1 MKTRLI
7 PAAAVAAAA
16 VVSIAAGAVADDKA
30 KTHPEPAA
38 LAAMM
43 KSSWSKVQP
52 DEWKT
57 RLETDEVQALCN
69 LYRNAPPPDVA
80 AKIQAAAA
88 AGVVYPADGK
98 VVGDWK
104 KGLALANNGR
114 GGQFSDGPDTVNGGN
129 CYACHQMDPKEV
141 SFGTLGPSLTGYG
154 KAKGYAAAAARDAY
168 AKIYNSHTTL
178 ACSNMPRFGPS
189 KFLSEA
195 QIKDAV
201 AALFDPESPVNK

>member
-1 MKTRLI
+1 MKTRVILAAGF
-7 PAAAVAAAA
+7 AAAVLAVSAAPAQE
-16 VVSIAAGAVADDKA
+16 KA

-38 LAAMM
+38 LAGMM
-43 KSSWSKVQP
+43 KSSWSKIGP
-52 DEWKT
+52 EEWKV
-57 RLETDEVQALCN
+57 RLETDEIQTLCN

-80 AKIQAAAA
+80 ARIEASARAT
-88 AGVVYPADGK
+88 VVYPADGK
-98 VVGDWK
+98 VIGDWK

-114 GGQFSDGPDTVNGGN
+114 GGQFSDGPNTVNGGN

-154 KAKGYAAAAARDAY
+154 KAKNYAPDAAKEAY
-168 AKIYNSHTTL
+168 AKIFNSHTTL